1 MNPATK
7 GPDEQLARVLQR
19 NLRDLLRAGELS
31 RAAEV
36 LTRLEEVAPLAL
48 ETRAFSLELLL
59 RGRSYQE
66 AAALA
71 MQLVELFSASA
82 HVQYRAGIA
91 AYRLRNY
98 SLAAERLRE
107 SRRLHPHWK
116 FSRWLGK
123 TLTQLG
129 ELERAE
135 GLLAE
140 LVESHPVCLTDLAWV
155 HERRGDPARALEL
168 LEAHRKRFPDDA
180 FVAARIKR
188 LRTRGLS
195 PEEILQE
202 MALLEELGEEA
213 PPELESAF
221 VRSLLAPGQGKRARE
236 LVRER
241 RRTWSREQIRE
252 VAWDSYRLQA
262 FDLACELLLQLFPGE
277 RSNFKY
283 MNTLERTAQLC
294 GRLDTLVERYESAAE
309 SDRTLYGRLKKL
321 RRRLED

>member
-1 MNPATK
+1 MNPVAG
-7 GPDEQLARVLQR
+7 GPEEQLARVLQR
-19 NLRDLLRAGELS
+19 NLRELLRTGELG

-36 LTRLEEVAPLAL
+36 LMRLEEVAPLTL

-59 RGRSYQE
+59 RGRNYQE

-71 MQLVELFSASA
+71 EQLVELFPASA
-82 HVQYRAGIA
+82 HVQYLAGIA
-91 AYRLRNY
+91 AYRLRDY
-98 SLAAERLRE
+98 PLAAERLRE

-123 TLTQLG
+123 TLTQMG
-129 ELERAE
+129 ELEQAE
-135 GLLAE
+135 ELLAG

-155 HERRGDPARALEL
+155 HERRGDPVRALEL
-168 LEAHRKRFPDDA
+168 LEAHRRRFSDDA

-195 PEEILQE
+195 SEEILQE

-213 PPELESAF
+213 PPELETVF
-221 VRSLLAPGQGKRARE
+221 VRSLLTMGQGKRARE

-241 RRTWSREQIRE
+241 LRAWSRGQIRE

-262 FDLACELLLQLFPGE
+262 YDLAFELFLELFPGE

-294 GRLDTLVERYESAAE
+294 GRLDALIERYEVAAE
-309 SDRTLYGRLKKL
+309 SDKTLYGRLKKL
-321 RRRLED
+321 KRRLAD